1 MTKMRN
7 PTPKEWLAE
16 EFSQN
21 YIADYKAFNFVDGE
35 GVRNSL
41 YVSGCLFACEG
52 CFNQAVQNFRYGK
65 PFTKEL
71 EDNII
76 EDLSHDYVQG
86 LTLLGGEPFLNTDV
100 CLRVVDRVHKEF
112 GLKKDIWSWSGY
124 TFEELLLESD
134 DKLKLL
140 SKIDILVDGRFE
152 RSKKN
157 LNLQFRGS
165 SNQRIID
172 VKKSL
177 ASKKAIIWEKCHDPE
192 QSYEQIKKGE
202 LI

>member
-1 MTKMRN
+1 MRN
-7 PTPKEWLAE
+7 PKPQEWLAKE
-16 EFSQN
+16 LSQN
-21 YIADYKAFNFVDGE
+21 YIADYKVFNFVDGE

-52 CFNQAVQNFRYGK
+52 CFNKAVQSFRYGK
-65 PFTKEL
+65 LFTKEL
-71 EDNII
+71 EDTII

-86 LTLLGGEPFLNTDV
+86 LTLLGGEPFLNTEV
-100 CLRVVDRVHKEF
+100 CLAVVDRVRKEF

-134 DKLKLL
+134 DKLELL
-140 SKIDILVDGRFE
+140 NKIDILVDGRFE
-152 RSKKN
+152 LSKRN

-177 ASKKAIIWEKCHDPE
+177 ASGQAVIWEKCHDAD
-192 QSYEQIKKGE
+192 QAYEQVQKAK